1 MKNYLSIVPAA
12 CALMLSVSCSSDNE
26 PTQEPAPDPIKVDFD
41 AGESRAMTASNGFG
55 IDLFKSLSAAA
66 AGENVVMSPLSV
78 SMCLSLAANGASDQT
93 MSEILSAMH
102 YEGDNADALANLN
115 SVNSTLMEVLP
126 KTDPTSTVKLANS
139 VWLAD
144 GYPVLPAYAE
154 TVGADY
160 RATVQNVDF
169 GSMAGIGKINEWVNR
184 STDGVIKQ
192 FFSVPQ
198 PFFDISLLNATYFK
212 GTWKEPFKKSNT
224 SKQTFNSADGTTVQ
238 VDMMTQGGKYD
249 VSLTSDFTMLR
260 KAFGNS
266 AYNIFFLLPNE
277 GKTADEVAASMSAT
291 SLQAALDNLRQIR
304 ADIYV
309 PKTTVNN
316 NLDLSENLK
325 SLGINDLF
333 SGSALNMISPQPFRA
348 IEVSQMAYFA
358 MDEDGVTAASVTGM
372 NGDGAPLLDYIEFR
386 LDRPF
391 LFFIRESST
400 GAILFLGKINKFRQE

>member
-266 AYNIFFLLPNE
+266 AYNIFSYFPMKERRPMRWLPLCR
-277 GKTADEVAASMSAT
+277 
-291 SLQAALDNLRQIR
+291 LQACRR
-304 ADIYV
+304 
-309 PKTTVNN
+309 
-316 NLDLSENLK
+316 LST
-325 SLGINDLF
+325 I
-333 SGSALNMISPQPFRA
+333 
-348 IEVSQMAYFA
+348 
-358 MDEDGVTAASVTGM
+358 
-372 NGDGAPLLDYIEFR
+372 
-386 LDRPF
+386 
-391 LFFIRESST
+391 
-400 GAILFLGKINKFRQE
+400 